1 LLEVRVTGRKKT
13 DPRKNFRYTY
23 VQGDPLQEEVV
34 KGLKVSAMSELR
46 DIDRN
51 SKEKDIKKQNN
62 IFETKSGLQFEK
74 IMEGDIRLGRTIL
87 DAKSSNS
94 NTDTILLEG
103 QRLIRDA
110 LVLGAQ
116 AKSIY
121 FCDPAVLES
130 LPIHLLKDFALY
142 KILYRDMKTWSDT
155 TTPAGILGVFQKP
168 QQGEKV
174 SVAETVLPVTLI
186 FDNVRD
192 PGNAGTLI
200 RTAAAVGCDRIITT
214 KGSVNVWDCKVLRS
228 AMGGHFSVPIYSGIS
243 WADVPNYMA
252 DNTQVFLA
260 NTWQSY
266 MLTRSFDKKLQ
277 SEDLDKALCESELSE
292 SEDDDEDIASQ
303 PQENYLLAEKKASTF
318 QKVPLGIC
326 EYSDIVLNQLDSND
340 ERKDSVSVAL
350 VLGGEVE
357 GLSAQAKKFAYSH
370 YGQYVSIPMNNNTN
384 SLNTGIA
391 GSIILYELRRKL
403 LALKTSRYPDTE
415 VSNS

>member
-1 LLEVRVTGRKKT
+1 MLEVRVTGRKKT